1 GTYIMLY
8 AFFRFFIEY
17 LREPDRELGFI
28 INYKPI
34 KSLSEFSFLNISM
47 GQILSLALML
57 SGLIWIIVTK
67 KIADKKI
74 KYNTSLAYKN

>member
-1 GTYIMLY
+1 MLY

-17 LREPDRELGFI
+17 LREPDKELGFI
-28 INYKPI
+28 ITYKPI
-34 KSLSEFSFLNISM
+34 TSLSEFSFLNISM
-47 GQILSLALML
+47 GQILSLTLML

-74 KYNTSLAYKN
+74 KNNTNLAYKN

>member
-1 GTYIMLY
+1 MLY

-17 LREPDRELGFI
+17 LREPDKDLGFI

-34 KSLSEFSFLNISM
+34 ESLSEFSFLNISM
-47 GQILSLALML
+47 GQILSLVLML
-57 SGLIWIIVTK
+57 SGLIWVIVTK

-74 KYNTSLAYKN
+74 KNNTNLAYKN